1 MLVDPSS
8 QQTYEEWLK
17 KIGKTEGRLTE
28 RFGKVGIDPARF
40 TYLARGL
47 YDETMAHQD
56 DQIGRF
62 IERLKAEGEWDHTLL
77 IVAADHSSY
86 AAGIIPLDPMPAE
99 WGQTNL
105 AACVTHIPLII
116 SWPGKIKPGQ
126 RFIQAVSLIDL
137 LPTILELTGL
147 SEPELTQGQ
156 SFAPLLLGRDGW
168 VKRPVILDEFS
179 VRPDTGGLFGTID
192 VIDGR
197 WGASLKVGKAP
208 WEDKEKPEYLR
219 PAPLLLYDLWND
231 PQCLRSLHEGR
242 PELVR
247 RYAEFLESK
256 LREHR
261 ALAKKFSRAADAPLN
276 PEQIESLRSLGYIK

>member
-1 MLVDPSS
+1 
-8 QQTYEEWLK
+8 
-17 KIGKTEGRLTE
+17 
-28 RFGKVGIDPARF
+28 
-40 TYLARGL
+40 L
-47 YDETMAHQD
+47 YDETMAHVD

-62 IERLKAEGEWDHTLL
+62 VERLKAEGEWDRTLF
-77 IVAADHSSY
+77 IVAADHGSS
-86 AAGIIPLDPMPAE
+86 AAGIIPLDPMPPE

-116 SWPGKIKPGQ
+116 SWPGKIKPGL
-126 RFIQAVSLIDL
+126 RFVQPVSLIDL
-137 LPTILELTGL
+137 LPTILELAGL
-147 SEPELTQGQ
+147 SEPDIKQGQ

-168 VKRPVILDEFS
+168 DQRPVILDEFS
-179 VRPDTGGLFGTID
+179 VPPDTGEVYGTID

-208 WEDKEKPEYLR
+208 WEDNAKPEYLR

-242 PELVR
+242 PGLVKK
-247 RYAEFLESK
+247 YTEFLEEK

-261 ALAKKFSRAADAPLN
+261 SLAKKFSRAAEVPLN
-276 PEQIESLRSLGYIK
+276 QEQIKTLRSLGYIK